1 MSETLSLP
9 KRFEEFSDARKN
21 GFLKV
26 KALKES
32 GKKVAGIFCTF
43 TPQEILDAAGFVS
56 VGLCGMSAE
65 TIPDAEVD
73 LPKNLCPLIKSSYGF
88 YVSDKCPY
96 TYFSDLIVGETTC
109 DGKKKMYE
117 LMGKGKKTF
126 ILHLPQGEDEFEID
140 NWAKELRRFK
150 EFIEKEYNVE
160 ITEEKLR
167 EAAKLRNIERIE
179 RRKLLEVQL
188 KNPAPATGMD
198 LYKTMDG
205 VGFLFDEQERIDKIR
220 GLREQI
226 EAENNTKQNEGK
238 KRILVTGCPIGGVLD
253 KTVGAIERN
262 NGNVVCFENC
272 SGIKSC
278 IRLVDEKSSDMIKA
292 IAERYLSIGCAV
304 MTPNDARMKNL
315 EELVKEFNVDGVVNI
330 TLHACTSYDVE
341 SKLVS
346 DLMKELNIPYLSLES
361 DYTEGDEGQLLTRIQ
376 AFIEMLK

>member
-1 MSETLSLP
+1 MTKELTLP
-9 KRFEEFSDARKN
+9 QKFEEFTEARKN

-26 KALKES
+26 KSLKEQ
-32 GKKVAGIFCTF
+32 GKKVAGVFCTF

-56 VGLCGMSAE
+56 VSLCGMSAE
-65 TIPDAEVD
+65 TIADAEVD

-126 ILHLPQGEDEFEID
+126 ILHLPQSSEDFEID
-140 NWAKELRRFK
+140 AWEKEIRRFIA
-150 EFIEKEYNVE
+150 FIEKEYSIK
-160 ITEEKLR
+160 ITDESLR
-167 EAAKLRNIERIE
+167 EASRLRNIERTE
-179 RRKLLEVQL
+179 RKKLMEVQL
-188 KNPAPATGMD
+188 KNPAPAAGMD

-205 VGFLFDEQERIDKIR
+205 VGFLFDEQERIDKLK
-220 GLREQI
+220 GLREEI
-226 EAENNTKQNEGK
+226 EKVNNTAQNKGK

-253 KTVGAIERN
+253 KTVGAIERS

-272 SGIKSC
+272 AGIKAC
-278 IRLVDEKSSDMIKA
+278 LKQVDEKADNIVRA

-304 MTPNDARMKNL
+304 MAPDTQRMNNL
-315 EELVKEFNVDGVVNI
+315 RELVKEFKVDGVVNV
-330 TLHACTSYDVE
+330 TLHACTTYDVE
-341 SKLVS
+341 SKLVA
-346 DLMKELNIPYLSLES
+346 DLMKEINMPYMSIET
-361 DYTEGDEGQLLTRIQ
+361 DYTQGDEGQLLTRIQ

>member
-1 MSETLSLP
+1 MAKVLSLP
-9 KRFEEFSDARKN
+9 EKFEEFTDARKN

-26 KALKES
+26 KELKES
-32 GKKVAGIFCTF
+32 GKKVAGVFCTF

-56 VGLCGMSAE
+56 VSLCGMSAE
-65 TIPDAEVD
+65 TISDAEVD

-126 ILHLPQGEDEFEID
+126 ILHLPQSEDEFEID
-140 NWAKELRRFK
+140 TWANEIKRFINFL
-150 EFIEKEYNVE
+150 EQEYKVK
-160 ITEEKLR
+160 ITDEKLR
-167 EAAKLRNIERIE
+167 EAAKLRNIERVE
-179 RRKLLEVQL
+179 RRKLMEVQ
-188 KNPAPATGMD
+188 KQNPAPAAGMD

-205 VGFLFDEQERIDKIR
+205 VGFLFDEQERIDKLK

-226 EAENNTKQNEGK
+226 EAENNSKQNEGK

-253 KTVGAIERN
+253 KTVGAIERS

-272 SGIKSC
+272 AGLKAC
-278 IRLVDEKSSDMIKA
+278 LRLVDEKSDNMIRA

-304 MTPNDARMKNL
+304 MAPDTTRMKNL
-315 EELVKEFNVDGVVNI
+315 RELVKEFKVDGVINV
-330 TLHACTSYDVE
+330 TLHACITYDIE

-346 DLMKELNIPYLSLES
+346 ELMKEINMPYMSVEC
-361 DYTEGDEGQLLTRIQ
+361 DYTLGDEGQLLTRIQ
-376 AFIEMLK
+376 AFIEML